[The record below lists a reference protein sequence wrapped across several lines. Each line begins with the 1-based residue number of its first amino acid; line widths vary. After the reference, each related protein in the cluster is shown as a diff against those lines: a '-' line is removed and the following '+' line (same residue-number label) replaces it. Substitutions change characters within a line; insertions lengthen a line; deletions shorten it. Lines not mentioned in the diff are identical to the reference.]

1 MDERELDTA
10 FAGAAGQAALL
21 ERGEVSARD
30 LAALALR
37 RIAAADR
44 DLNAFRTVDAEGAL
58 AAADAADEARARG
71 DRRPLLGIPVA
82 LKDDTDLAGERTTHG
97 TEVRPAA
104 AAEDSYLV
112 RRLKEAGAVVV
123 GKTRMPEF
131 GQWAFTET
139 AGAGYTRNPWH
150 LGRTTGG
157 SSGGSAAAVAA
168 GLVPLATGSDGG
180 GSIRIPAAC
189 CGLFGLKTQRG
200 RVSTAPR
207 PESWGALAVIGG
219 LTRSVVDS
227 ALLYDAVRGNS
238 PTDRWV
244 AGEPRTTFGE
254 AVRTE
259 PGKLRIGVASQPT
272 LPGIVLDPE
281 QATALRATAEVLAG
295 LGHDVREVRPRYP
308 RSPVPVSLWMTQALY
323 GMREDA
329 ERLCEAAP
337 GPDGQAYRLLERRTR
352 ENLAGARRLPPAAYS
367 WAVRRSELLGERVN
381 RMFTTMDLLL
391 TPAIAEVPRPVGAL
405 DRAGPGTAT
414 LRSLPS
420 IAYTALWNIT
430 GNPAASVPAGL
441 SRDGLPLAV
450 QLVGRPDDETTVLQV
465 SAQLERA
472 QPWAA
477 LRPPVYAGDRTALP
491 AQPV

>member
-1 MDERELDTA
+1 MDEYEYGQDLETA
-10 FAGAAGQAALL
+10 FAGVAGQAGLL
-21 ERGEVSARD
+21 ERGEATARG
-30 LAALALR
+30 LAELALR
-37 RIAAADR
+37 RIASADR

-58 AAADAADEARARG
+58 AAADAADKARAEG

-97 TEVRPAA
+97 TAVRPSPAA
-104 AAEDSYLV
+104 ADSYLA

-139 AGAGYTRNPWH
+139 AGAGYTRNPWN

-168 GLVPLATGSDGG
+168 GLVPMATGSDGG

-189 CGLFGLKTQRG
+189 CGLYGLKVQRG

-207 PESWGALAVIGG
+207 PEAWGALAVIGG
-219 LTRSVVDS
+219 LTRSVGDA
-227 ALLYDAVRGNS
+227 ALLYDAIRGNT
-238 PTDRWV
+238 PTDRWTV
-244 AGEPRTTFGE
+244 GEPRMPFTE

-259 PGKLRIGVASQPT
+259 PGRLRIGVAANPT
-272 LPGIVLDPE
+272 IPGISLDPE
-281 QATALRATAEVLAG
+281 QAAALRATAEVLAD

-308 RSPVPVSLWMTQALY
+308 RSPGPMSLWITQAMH
-323 GMREDA
+323 GMREEA
-329 ERLCEAAP
+329 ELLCAAAP
-337 GPDGQAYRLLERRTR
+337 GPDEAAYGLLERRTR
-352 ENLAGARRLPPAAYS
+352 ENLRNARRLPAGVYP
-367 WAVRRSELLGERVN
+367 WAVRRSEELALRMN

-391 TPAIAEVPRPVGAL
+391 TPAIAEIPRPHGSLDGAN
-405 DRAGPGTAT
+405 AT
-414 LRSLPS
+414 VASLRSLPS

-450 QLVGRPDDETTVLQV
+450 QLVGRTDDEPTVLQV
-465 SAQLERA
+465 SAQLERV

-477 LRPPVYAGDRTALP
+477 LRPPV
-491 AQPV
+491 